1 MAGARLLQ
9 SRRVSALPVRSAPP
23 APQPAP
29 RPRSLKAFLRP
40 LPGRRLPRELRPLKV
55 GRLARALP
63 GGVRDPGFAAL
74 LSRIDGGG
82 PFRGGNRYQVFCD
95 GEEATRAMLAAI
107 EAAREEVLVEFY
119 IFTDDSTGKRFAQVL
134 TAARQRGVRVCV
146 LADAIGSF
154 KTAAA
159 FWKQMQADGIEVHL
173 FHRLF
178 PDLWW
183 QAFRDHRK
191 ILVVDRRV
199 GFTGGMNIA
208 DEYSSFSMR
217 KKHIAPGAM
226 RDTHVRAEGPIVW
239 DLAVVFA
246 EGWDHVGGKKL
257 PMTPQPSPDTA
268 DAPARS
274 LVLDSRPG
282 RGHVETAASLAAIAA
297 AARETLWLTNA
308 YFAPGRKAVAIL
320 GHAARR
326 GVDVRLLLAGKT
338 DVQILLHAGHGWYSR
353 LLRKGVRI
361 FEYQRALL
369 HAKTLVADRFVSV
382 VGSTNLDFRSFQ
394 FNAECNI
401 VTFDEQVGGTLA
413 KFFEDDLRDS
423 TEVKLEEWRKRGP
436 RHRLMDR
443 FAGMLTPFL

>member
-1 MAGARLLQ
+1 
-9 SRRVSALPVRSAPP
+9 VSALPARSEPP
-23 APQPAP
+23 ARP

-40 LPGRRLPRELRPLKV
+40 LPGRRLPRELKPLKV

-74 LSRIDGGG
+74 LSRVDGGA
-82 PFRGGNRYQVFCD
+82 PVRGGNRYEVYCD
-95 GEEATRAMLAAI
+95 GEEATRSMLAAI
-107 EAAREEVLVEFY
+107 ESAREEVLVEFY
-119 IFTDDSTGKRFAQVL
+119 IFTDDSTGKRFAQGL

-159 FWKQMQADGIEVHL
+159 FWKRMEADGIEVHL

-191 ILVVDRRV
+191 ILVIDRQV
-199 GFTGGMNIA
+199 AFTGGMNIA

-226 RDTHVRAEGPIVW
+226 RDTHVRVEGPIAW

-257 PMTPQPSPDTA
+257 PLTPPPADV

-282 RGHVETAASLAAIAA
+282 RGHIETAAALAAIATA
-297 AARETLWLTNA
+297 ANETLWLTNA
-308 YFAPGRKAVAIL
+308 YFAPGRAAVAIL

-338 DVQILLHAGHGWYSR
+338 DVQVLLHAGHGWYSR

-369 HAKTLVADRFVSV
+369 HAKTLVADRHVSV

-394 FNAECNI
+394 FNAECNV
-401 VTFDEQVGGTLA
+401 VTFDDQVGATLA
-413 KFFEDDLRDS
+413 AIFEGDLRDS
-423 TEVKLEEWRKRGP
+423 REIKLDEWRRRGT
-436 RHRLMDR
+436 RHRIADR
-443 FAGMLTPFL
+443 FAAMLTPFL

>member
-1 MAGARLLQ
+1 M
-9 SRRVSALPVRSAPP
+9 SALPIRSEPPP
-23 APQPAP
+23 ASPK
-29 RPRSLKAFLRP
+29 PRSLKSFLRP
-40 LPGRRLPRELRPLKV
+40 LPGRKLPRELKPLKV

-74 LSRIDGGG
+74 LSRIDGGA
-82 PFRGGNRYQVFCD
+82 PIRGGNRYDLYCD
-95 GEEATRAMLAAI
+95 GEEATRSMLAAI
-107 EAAREEVLVEFY
+107 DAAREEVLVEFY
-119 IFTDDSTGKRFAQVL
+119 IFTDDSTGKRFAQAL
-134 TAARQRGVRVCV
+134 TAARQRGVRVYV

-154 KTAAA
+154 KTAAT
-159 FWKQMQADGIEVHL
+159 FWKQMEADGIEVHL

-191 ILVVDRRV
+191 ILVIDRQV

-208 DEYSSFSMR
+208 DEYSTFSRR

-226 RDTHVRAEGPIVW
+226 RDTHLRVEGPIVW

-257 PMTPQPSPDTA
+257 PMTPPPAAPDV

-282 RGHVETAASLAAIAA
+282 RGHIETAAALAAIAA
-297 AARETLWLTNA
+297 ASNETLWLTNA

-394 FNAECNI
+394 FNAECNV

-423 TEVKLEEWRKRGP
+423 TEVKLEEWRKRGA

-443 FAGMLTPFL
+443 FAGILTPFL